1 MQKVVGMQKVTFTG
15 VVLPKRLSLTVPE
28 IEVHHGPHDFGFPL
42 VMTVQIQRS
51 IIDVVFYLQHFQNT
65 WLPTLYLRASNLAR
79 ACVDVVGFATGQGL
93 IVHLETAVSPGG
105 NILELVTWNPV
116 VIGLCTAYKSPTIT
130 NHDHEELATVLS
142 LVVAEPE
149 LWGSMFDLSNAL
161 SSYHDAPTN
170 CGRVLD
176 SLRRAVA
183 PSVEPKNGW
192 PILQSVVNA
201 DRPYM
206 SFVSTNSTASRHGER
221 NPGLPESVLD
231 EMMRRTWTIT
241 NRFIEYRK
249 RGSSK
254 LDLAEFPMLI
264 G

>member
-1 MQKVVGMQKVTFTG
+1 MQKVTFTG
-15 VVLPKRLSLTVPE
+15 VVLPKRLSVTVPE
-28 IEVHHGPHDFGFPL
+28 IEVHHG
-42 VMTVQIQRS
+42 
-51 IIDVVFYLQHFQNT
+51 
-65 WLPTLYLRASNLAR
+65 
-79 ACVDVVGFATGQGL
+79 VDVVGFATGQGL

-116 VIGLCTAYKSPTIT
+116 VIGLCTAYKLPTIT

-183 PSVEPKNGW
+183 PSVEPKNGR
-192 PILQSVVNA
+192 LRSQ
-201 DRPYM
+201 Y
-206 SFVSTNSTASRHGER
+206 ST
-221 NPGLPESVLD
+221 
-231 EMMRRTWTIT
+231 
-241 NRFIEYRK
+241 K
-249 RGSSK
+249 
-254 LDLAEFPMLI
+254 
-264 G
+264 